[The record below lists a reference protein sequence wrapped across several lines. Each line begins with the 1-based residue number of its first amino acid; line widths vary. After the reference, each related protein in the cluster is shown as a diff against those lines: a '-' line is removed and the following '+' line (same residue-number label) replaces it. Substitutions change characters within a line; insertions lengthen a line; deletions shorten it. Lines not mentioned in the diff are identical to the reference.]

1 MDGRSTA
8 RSTLED
14 VFREHY
20 GRLVGILTRLVG
32 ERGQAE
38 DLVAEAFWRLSSRP
52 ALFRPE
58 TNLAGWLYR
67 TAVNLGLDMM
77 RADSRRKRKEQM
89 AGETAFAHLHG
100 AEALGAILREEKKKQ
115 VRTVLAILKP
125 AQAQLL
131 LLRNTGLS
139 YRELSDLLKLK
150 RGSIGT
156 LLARAEAEFEKRYC
170 ALYGGEP

>member
-1 MDGRSTA
+1 MT
-8 RSTLED
+8 
-14 VFREHY
+14 
-20 GRLVGILTRLVG
+20 
-32 ERGQAE
+32 
-38 DLVAEAFWRLSSRP
+38 LSSFKWPRIFASIA
-52 ALFRPE
+52 AL
-58 TNLAGWLYR
+58 L
-67 TAVNLGLDMM
+67 
-77 RADSRRKRKEQM
+77 K
-89 AGETAFAHLHG
+89 
-100 AEALGAILREEKKKQ
+100 LREEKKKH